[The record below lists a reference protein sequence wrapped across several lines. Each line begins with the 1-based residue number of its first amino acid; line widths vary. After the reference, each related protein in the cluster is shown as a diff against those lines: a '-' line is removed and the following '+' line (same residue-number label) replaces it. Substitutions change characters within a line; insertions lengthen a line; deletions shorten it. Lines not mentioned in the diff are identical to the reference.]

1 MDLPGGPTKDEILAI
16 SLFKLGLQ
24 KDDVFADIGC
34 GTGRFRS
41 LPLPGSGRYTQS
53 NRRDEAVECARTE
66 VGRSGL
72 SNIDIIHG
80 EAVDFL
86 RSAGRIDV
94 AFVGG
99 SRQLEEVLTLL
110 KSLGARTIVVNA
122 VMLET
127 VTTAVKTMQELG
139 IFKEAVHAGIRDQIP
154 SGRESCSSPRPGVYH
169 CGGCK
174 PVLIGLGLGPGE
186 PELLTIRAVRLLQ
199 EADGS
204 LCRGGSHITSSA
216 PIAMQRSL
224 TFP

>member
-34 GTGRFRS
+34 GTGKVSISAASRVRKV
-41 LPLPGSGRYTQS
+41 YAID
-53 NRRDEAVECARTE
+53 RRDEAVECARTE

-139 IFKEAVHAGIRDQIP
+139 IFKEAVHAGISRSYPIGQGIMFKPLDPVYIIV
-154 SGRESCSSPRPGVYH
+154 GGVNR
-169 CGGCK
+169 C
-174 PVLIGLGLGPGE
+174 
-186 PELLTIRAVRLLQ
+186 
-199 EADGS
+199 
-204 LCRGGSHITSSA
+204 
-216 PIAMQRSL
+216 
-224 TFP
+224 